1 VTRPSPVAV
10 RVPATSA
17 NLGPGFDSF
26 GLALALYDTVEVSA
40 TSRGLSVEVVGQG
53 AADVPRDERN
63 LVVRALRATLDVLE
77 TPQPGL
83 RLTCRNSVPHGRG
96 LGSSAAAIVAGIRL
110 AEALAPDSALPP
122 VRTLEIAAA
131 LEGHPDNVA
140 ACLLGGLTVA
150 WTEPAPGPGQEP
162 EQERARAVRLDVHP
176 DVRPA
181 VLVPPTS
188 LSTQAARELLPDKV
202 SHRDASRNAAHAG
215 LLVAALTAY
224 PEHLLAATEDRLH
237 QKYRRP
243 AMPETVRLLDSLR
256 GDGIAAVVS
265 GAGPA
270 VLALG
275 TRQFGL
281 KPARWTPAGWRALV
295 LAVDPAGA
303 VGIRLGN
310 PALEGVHDS
319 SLR

>member
-1 VTRPSPVAV
+1 V

-26 GLALALYDTVEVSA
+26 GLALALYDAVEVST
-40 TSRGLSVEVVGQG
+40 TSRKLSVEVVGEG

-63 LVVRALRATLDVLE
+63 LVVRALRATLDVLG

-83 RLTCRNSVPHGRG
+83 RLACRNSVPHGRG

-110 AEALAPDSALPP
+110 AEALAPDATLPP
-122 VRTLEIAAA
+122 CRALEIAAV

-150 WTEPAPGPGQEP
+150 WTEPEPEP
-162 EQERARAVRLDVHP
+162 EQEEARAVRLDVHP
-176 DVRPA
+176 DVRP
-181 VLVPPTS
+181 VVFVPPTS
-188 LSTQAARELLPDKV
+188 MSTQTARGLLPDEV

-215 LLVAALTAY
+215 LLVAALTAH
-224 PEHLLAATEDRLH
+224 PEHLLAATQDRLH
-237 QKYRRP
+237 QEYRRP
-243 AMPETVRLLDSLR
+243 AVPETMRLLDSLR
-256 GDGIAAVVS
+256 GEGIAAVVS

-270 VLALG
+270 VIALA
-275 TRQFGL
+275 TRQSAL
-281 KPARWTPAGWRALV
+281 EPARWTPAGWRALV
-295 LAVDPAGA
+295 LAVDQAGA
-303 VGIRLGN
+303 VGIRLGDS
-310 PALEGVHDS
+310 AFEGVHDS